1 MDLSQTGRTVGS
13 TTGDWKQAPPVDRFA
28 SRPVQSG
35 RDETRPVRLVVYSL
49 RVFPDVALGLACAA
63 LLAPPVRCRAK
74 LKPQRQRG
82 FSHRFGHI
90 AVYAA

>member
-1 MDLSQTGRTVGS
+1 MDLSQAGRKVGS
-13 TTGDWKQAPPVDRFA
+13 TIWDWKQAPPVDRFA
-28 SRPVQSG
+28 SLPVQSG
-35 RDETRPVRLVVYSL
+35 RDKARPVRLAVYFL
-49 RVFPDVALGLACAA
+49 RALPDVALDLACAA

-74 LKPQRQRG
+74 LKSQRQHG

>member
-1 MDLSQTGRTVGS
+1 MDLSQTGRTLGS
-13 TTGDWKQAPPVDRFA
+13 TIWDWKQAPPVDRFA
-28 SRPVQSG
+28 SLPVQSG
-35 RDETRPVRLVVYSL
+35 RDEARPVRLVAYSL
-49 RVFPDVALGLACAA
+49 CVFPDVALGLACAA

-90 AVYAA
+90 AVYAT